1 MTIVFTTFFCVSF
14 SPSLSL
20 SICLFHVPA
29 LLLHPQ
35 NEISLRHLFKLPQDL
50 NTRALEQDADMEND
64 VDMGHEEDTDVE
76 KAEEEEEQAVGC
88 RVAAQSQ

>member
-1 MTIVFTTFFCVSF
+1 MCLFLSF
-14 SPSLSL
+14 IFSLSL
-20 SICLFHVPA
+20 CLFHVPA
-29 LLLHPQ
+29 LLLQPP

-76 KAEEEEEQAVGC
+76 KEEEEEEQAVGC